1 MGRQPKGDVRR
12 QTNNVLG
19 WKAWNL
25 GQELAG
31 IQLCYARSQWETRS
45 TTQKG
50 ENKTMKSTIR
60 VLAFTVVFFA
70 AMTAVSQQPPA
81 PQPAAPAPKVVTPKS
96 PYDVRDAKIAV
107 ITEDDLQKTANALTA
122 DYQRQMADLQAKW
135 KEQDVALKA
144 WEADVRK
151 ANGWDD
157 TYVFNQQTYE
167 WAQQPKPAEKK
178 PAEAPKK

>member
-1 MGRQPKGDVRR
+1 MKRLQCTDV
-12 QTNNVLG
+12 
-19 WKAWNL
+19 
-25 GQELAG
+25 
-31 IQLCYARSQWETRS
+31 
-45 TTQKG
+45 
-50 ENKTMKSTIR
+50 
-60 VLAFTVVFFA
+60 VLAVIMIAAVVVVF
-70 AMTAVSQQPPA
+70 TAVATHAQQPPA
-81 PQPAAPAPKVVTPKS
+81 QPAAPAPKVVTPKS